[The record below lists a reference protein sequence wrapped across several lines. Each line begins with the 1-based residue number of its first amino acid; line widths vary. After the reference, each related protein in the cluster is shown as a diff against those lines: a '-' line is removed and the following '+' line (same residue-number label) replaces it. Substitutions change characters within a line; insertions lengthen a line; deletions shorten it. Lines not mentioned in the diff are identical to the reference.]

1 MWTRIYRSAE
11 TLERRHEV
19 ALALVDQDE
28 PLLAPLFVEALSWL
42 VADERS
48 HTALTKRQPYNRMLT
63 LVITELGEL
72 RAVEAAPVVM
82 QVVEFTEDDSV
93 RAAAVAAL
101 GLMGAQ
107 EVAPDLAVLLRNLN
121 FESAGRQG
129 AREQRQLKER
139 LARETVVA
147 LGRLRQ
153 VVGFEPAFFASIGWY
168 SRDSD
173 VAEQA
178 QLAMNLMVS
187 DPSPLF
193 EDMIRSN
200 ADFDVKLAAL
210 VAQDNSLAPDAG
222 KVTAAVAALEQ
233 GLNHHPSNSTEEVTL
248 SRLRNRAAEM
258 ILNYGEGDEAAIA
271 DLKRAIYI
279 DYDINERLAEIT
291 ALRVIGTDE
300 AITVLTEYLRYQ
312 NQRQLEGI
320 GPRDYRTIYAT
331 LRALGESGSQIGRED
346 ITMVEFSG
354 WTPAVE
360 QAAAEALQMLDG
372 AGR

>member
-1 MWTRIYRSAE
+1 
-11 TLERRHEV
+11 
-19 ALALVDQDE
+19 
-28 PLLAPLFVEALSWL
+28 
-42 VADERS
+42 
-48 HTALTKRQPYNRMLT
+48 
-63 LVITELGEL
+63 
-72 RAVEAAPVVM
+72 
-82 QVVEFTEDDSV
+82 
-93 RAAAVAAL
+93 
-101 GLMGAQ
+101 
-107 EVAPDLAVLLRNLN
+107 
-121 FESAGRQG
+121 
-129 AREQRQLKER
+129 
-139 LARETVVA
+139 
-147 LGRLRQ
+147 
-153 VVGFEPAFFASIGWY
+153 
-168 SRDSD
+168 
-173 VAEQA
+173 
-178 QLAMNLMVS
+178 MNKMVS

-210 VAQDNSLAPDAG
+210 EAQDNSPAPDAG

-233 GLNHHPSNSTEEVTL
+233 GLIHQPSNSTEEVTL

-271 DLKRAIYI
+271 DLERAIYI

-291 ALRVIGTDE
+291 ALRVIGTDA
-300 AITVLTEYLRYQ
+300 AITVLTEYLRHQ

-320 GPRDYRTIYAT
+320 GPRDYRTIHAT
-331 LRALGESGSQIGRED
+331 LRALGESGSHIGRED

>member
-19 ALALVDQDE
+19 ALAMVEQDE

-82 QVVEFTEDDSV
+82 QVVEFTEDDVV

-101 GLMGAQ
+101 GRMGAQ

-153 VVGFEPAFFASIGWY
+153 VVGFEQAFFASIGWY
-168 SRDSD
+168 SRDSG
-173 VAEQA
+173 VAKQA
-178 QLAMNLMVS
+178 QLAMNKMVS

-210 VAQDNSLAPDAG
+210 EAQDNSPAPDAG

-233 GLNHHPSNSTEEVTL
+233 GLIHQPSNSTEEVTL

-258 ILNYGEGDEAAIA
+258 IINYGEGDELAIA

-291 ALRVIGTDE
+291 ALRVIGTDA

-320 GPRDYRTIYAT
+320 GPRDYRTIRAT
-331 LRALGESGSQIGRED
+331 LRALGESGSQIGGEA